1 MGKKAKRVG
10 IGAATFGTSEATRAL
25 SKATGIIDPYAIG
38 MGLLFPDK
46 PKKPGS
52 MPSDTTEQAIA
63 ASRATEI
70 EERRKRRVSLITSPG
85 GAFLKATDLSKPS
98 LTLGS

>member
-1 MGKKAKRVG
+1 MSKKVKRVG
-10 IGAATFGTSEATRAL
+10 FGVGSFGVSEL
-25 SKATGIIDPYAIG
+25 SRKTGLPLDPYT
-38 MGLLFPDK
+38 MGETAFNILMPNK

>member
-1 MGKKAKRVG
+1 MSKKAKR
-10 IGAATFGTSEATRAL
+10 IGFGVASGGLSEASR
-25 SKATGIIDPYAIG
+25 ATGLPLDPYTAVDDFLI
-38 MGLLFPDK
+38 PKK
-46 PKKPGS
+46 PKKPGD
-52 MPSDTTEQAIA
+52 MPKDTTEQAIA

-70 EERRKRRVSLITSPG
+70 EERKKRRVSLITSPG

>member
-1 MGKKAKRVG
+1 MGKKVKRVAT
-10 IGAATFGTSEATRAL
+10 GAATGGLSEISR
-25 SKATGIIDPYAIG
+25 ATGLPLDPVTAVEDYLI
-38 MGLLFPDK
+38 PKK

-52 MPSDTTEQAIA
+52 MPTDTTEQAIA
-63 ASRATEI
+63 AARATEI
-70 EERRKRRVSLITSPG
+70 DERKKRRVSLITSPG